1 MLAIIIIMYYYY
13 YNSLCTHTF
22 THTTQLPH
30 THNPTPSKASSGR
43 YMLCFEHH
51 AFFSHWSLTTV
62 YPEVDEGNGAREFRA
77 MSFEE
82 EMKK

>member
-1 MLAIIIIMYYYY
+1 MILTPPY
-13 YNSLCTHTF
+13 
-22 THTTQLPH
+22 THTTPPPLERAPE
-30 THNPTPSKASSGR
+30 R
-43 YMLCFEHH
+43 YVLCFEHH

-62 YPEVDEGNGAREFRA
+62 YPEVDEGNGEREFRA

>member
-1 MLAIIIIMYYYY
+1 M
-13 YNSLCTHTF
+13 SLTPPH
-22 THTTQLPH
+22 THTTPPPLEQAP
-30 THNPTPSKASSGR
+30 GR
-43 YMLCFEHH
+43 YVLYFEHH

-62 YPEVDEGNGAREFRA
+62 YPEVDEEDGEREFRA